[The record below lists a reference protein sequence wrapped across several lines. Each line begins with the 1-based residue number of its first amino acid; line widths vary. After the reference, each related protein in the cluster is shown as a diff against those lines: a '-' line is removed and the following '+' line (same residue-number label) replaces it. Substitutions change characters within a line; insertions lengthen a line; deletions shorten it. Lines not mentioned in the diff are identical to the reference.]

1 MLSLQTMFNA
11 LHGEAAERIRLFRVQ
26 VDPWLVFALCAIL
39 VFGLVVLNSAA
50 QQDSAVVTNQAL
62 RVGIALV
69 AMVIAAQVDPHT
81 YLRWAPTLYV
91 AGIVLLVI
99 VLLVGTIAKGSQRWL
114 DLPGLPRFQPSEIM
128 KIAVPLV
135 IAWYLHDRP
144 LPPGPKHLLVAVVLL
159 AVPAGLIAL
168 QPDLGTSVMVA
179 FGGLAVIVMSGL
191 RWRFIAAALGLM
203 AAAAPALWF
212 VLRDYQKRRVL
223 TFLNPEADTQGAGW
237 NIIQSKIAI
246 GSGGVEGKG
255 LFNGTQSRL
264 DFLPESHTDFILA
277 VIGEELGLRGMTLL
291 LLLYLVVVA
300 RALFM
305 ATRAT
310 ETFGRLAASSLTLVF
325 FGYVFVNIG
334 MVSGLLPVVG
344 VPLPLVSYGGTSAIT
359 LLVGFGIVMAIH
371 THRRS

>member
-1 MLSLQTMFNA
+1 MLNA
-11 LHGEAAERIRLFRVQ
+11 VHGEAVERIRLFRVQ
-26 VDPWLVFALCAIL
+26 VDPWLLFALCAIL
-39 VFGLVVLNSAA
+39 AFGLVVLNSAA

-62 RVGIALV
+62 RVGIALI

-144 LPPGPKHLLVAVVLL
+144 LPPGPKHLLAAVVLL

-203 AAAAPALWF
+203 ALAAPALWF
-212 VLRDYQKRRVL
+212 VLRDYQQRRVL

-310 ETFGRLAASSLTLVF
+310 DTFGRLAASSLTLVF

>member
-1 MLSLQTMFNA
+1 MLSPRTMLDA
-11 LHGEAAERIRLFRVQ
+11 VRGEVGERTRLFRLQ
-26 VDPWLVFALCAIL
+26 VDPWLLFTLCAIL
-39 VFGLVVLNSAA
+39 AFGLMVLNSAA
-50 QQDSAVVTNQAL
+50 HEDSAVLTDQAL
-62 RVGIALV
+62 RIGIALI
-69 AMVIAAQVDPHT
+69 AMLIAAQVEPRT
-81 YLRWAPTLYV
+81 YLRWAPALYV
-91 AGIVLLVI
+91 VGIVLLVV
-99 VLLVGTIAKGSQRWL
+99 VLVVGTIARGSQRWL

-128 KIAVPLV
+128 KLAVPLA
-135 IAWYLHDRP
+135 IAWYLHERR
-144 LPPGPKHLLVAVVLL
+144 LPPRPKHLIMAAVLL
-159 AVPAGLIAL
+159 GLPAGLIAL
-168 QPDLGTSVMVA
+168 QPDLGTCFMVA

-191 RWRFIAAALGLM
+191 RWRFIAAAFGLM
-203 AAAAPALWF
+203 ALAAPALWF
-212 VLRDYQKRRVL
+212 VMHDYQKRRVL
-223 TFLNPEADTQGAGW
+223 TFLNPEQDTQGAGW

-277 VIGEELGLRGMTLL
+277 VIGEELGLRGMAVL

-300 RALFM
+300 RALFV

-310 ETFGRLAASSLTLVF
+310 DTFGRLAASSLTLVF

-359 LLVGFGIVMAIH
+359 LLVGFGIVMSIH
-371 THRRS
+371 THRRT

>member
-1 MLSLQTMFNA
+1 MLSLQTMLNA
-11 LHGEAAERIRLFRVQ
+11 VHGEAAERTRLFRVH
-26 VDPWLVFALCAIL
+26 VDPWLLFALCAIL
-39 VFGLVVLNSAA
+39 AFGLVVLNSAA
-50 QQDSAVVTNQAL
+50 QQDSAVVANQAL
-62 RVGIALV
+62 RVGIAFI
-69 AMVIAAQVDPHT
+69 AMLIAAQVDPHT
-81 YLRWAPTLYV
+81 YLRWAPTLYIV
-91 AGIVLLVI
+91 GIVLLVI

-159 AVPAGLIAL
+159 AVPGGLIAL
-168 QPDLGTSVMVA
+168 QPDLGTSVMVGC
-179 FGGLAVIVMSGL
+179 GGLAVIVMSGL
-191 RWRFIAAALGLM
+191 RWRFIAAAFGLM
-203 AAAAPALWF
+203 ALAAPALWF
-212 VLRDYQKRRVL
+212 VLRDYQKQRVL

-310 ETFGRLAASSLTLVF
+310 DTFGRLAASSLTLVF

-359 LLVGFGIVMAIH
+359 LLVGFGIVMSIH